1 MEVSENQGFLVLE
14 CFGDPVTRELIPRH
28 PHLGPPDFGKR
39 PCTDSRETFLRSQS
53 EGAIW
58 VPRLVPFLEDEL
70 QGLGF
75 RS

>member
-1 MEVSENQGFLVLE
+1 MGVSENQGFLVLE
-14 CFGDPVTRELIPRH
+14 CFGDPITRELIPRH
-28 PHLGPPDFGKR
+28 MGPPDVGKR

-58 VPRLVPFLEDEL
+58 VPRLVPLLQDEL